1 MINKSSKFC
10 TVALT
15 TFIGSILC
23 FVSCNSDS
31 TQSKEIV
38 NVSVNDTLSPKTSE
52 PTKVKLNLSMS
63 INDIPFPFEILDTL
77 YGKKIPYDDKVMN
90 PLENYSKYIQYNAK
104 ATNLGIYGADLAYAV
119 TYEQFQQIGP
129 YVKNT
134 KKLAEDLNIDF
145 AFNQEMMDKYNKY
158 KNNKDSLTK
167 IVFDSY
173 QKVDNALK
181 NDERVGIASL
191 VVTGSWIEGLY
202 LSTRT
207 FVNSPK
213 SDDNKSIYKI
223 IGKQKISLK
232 LVINLLDEYKSDPYI
247 ATLMKKLEELTSDY
261 NAVTRDNI
269 LNELQLLSIHKKVE
283 KIRNAL
289 IQGN

>member
-1 MINKSSKFC
+1 MINKYSKFC
-10 TVALT
+10 TVVLT
-15 TFIGSILC
+15 TYIGSVFC
-23 FVSCNSDS
+23 FVGCNSDS
-31 TQSKEIV
+31 TQSKETV
-38 NVSVNDTLSPKTSE
+38 NVSINDTLSPKTSE

-77 YGKKIPYDDKVMN
+77 YGKKIPFDDKVMN

-202 LSTRT
+202 LSTGT
-207 FVNSPK
+207 FINSPK
-213 SDDNKSIYKI
+213 TDDNKSIYKI

-269 LNELQLLSIHKKVE
+269 LSELQLLSIHKKVE
-283 KIRNAL
+283 KIRNFL
-289 IQGN
+289 IQ

>member
-23 FVSCNSDS
+23 FVGCNSDS

-202 LSTRT
+202 L
-207 FVNSPK
+207 
-213 SDDNKSIYKI
+213 
-223 IGKQKISLK
+223 
-232 LVINLLDEYKSDPYI
+232 
-247 ATLMKKLEELTSDY
+247 
-261 NAVTRDNI
+261 
-269 LNELQLLSIHKKVE
+269 
-283 KIRNAL
+283 
-289 IQGN
+289 

>member
-1 MINKSSKFC
+1 MINKYSKFC
-10 TVALT
+10 IGVLT
-15 TFIGSILC
+15 TFIGSIFC
-23 FVSCNSDS
+23 FVGCNSDS

-38 NVSVNDTLSPKTSE
+38 NVSVDDTSSSKTSE
-52 PTKVKLNLSMS
+52 PTRVKLNLSMS

-247 ATLMKKLEELTSDY
+247 STLMKKLEELTSDY